1 MVLACKIFE
10 VRGEGDIPGKLRAVR
25 REREEEGIKLLQS
38 VEDVRMD
45 GKALRAVYREDYLI
59 HLNHRGQRIAQ
70 PVTREVPLV
79 FYGSF
84 LIVFDNKSRAN
95 QIANMLSKEL
105 FISLGKI
112 VEAKVGASVLQ
123 RLAEESNSKVIFFDD
138 IDIPDIKKLSLY
150 GQSLKDTEL
159 YSEYLKHGKP
169 WYVVFSLNNRVVGL
183 TRNCVVTMF
192 SRMTFDEF
200 MSYVLEDILSLIS
213 GH

>member
-10 VRGEGDIPGKLRAVR
+10 VKEEGEIPGKLKTVH

-38 VEDVRMD
+38 VDDVRMD
-45 GKALRAVYREDYLI
+45 GEAIRAVYREDYLI
-59 HLNHRGQRIAQ
+59 HIIHRGQRIAQ
-70 PVTREVPLV
+70 PATREVPLV
-79 FYGSF
+79 FHGPF
-84 LIVFDNKSRAN
+84 LIVFDKKNRAN
-95 QIANMLSKEL
+95 QIANMISKEL

-112 VEAKVGASVLQ
+112 VEARVGADVLQ

-159 YSEYLKHGKP
+159 YTEYLKHGKP
-169 WYVVFSLNNRVVGL
+169 WYVVFSLNNRVAGL

-192 SRMTFDEF
+192 SRMDFEDF
-200 MSYVLEDILSLIS
+200 VSYVIEEILPLIS
-213 GH
+213 G

>member
-1 MVLACKIFE
+1 M
-10 VRGEGDIPGKLRAVR
+10 
-25 REREEEGIKLLQS
+25 
-38 VEDVRMD
+38 
-45 GKALRAVYREDYLI
+45 
-59 HLNHRGQRIAQ
+59 
-70 PVTREVPLV
+70 

-112 VEAKVGASVLQ
+112 VEARVGASVVQ

-192 SRMTFDEF
+192 SRMNFDEF

-213 GH
+213 NQ